1 MSSMDRINSP
11 FLALLALPALTAST
25 PLYAQASTVWEQA
38 QQSMV
43 ARAPTRIGQAI
54 SRWEQLDST
63 PNLGFSAYAE
73 FLVAYPDFPRTEKLQ
88 RRAEQALGDVLLDP
102 AEIVAFFDTHPPLT
116 NPARAR
122 YALAL
127 ASLGRPEAS
136 AVGRAAWRG
145 GTMSGPTELY
155 LENLYGMTFTAE
167 DQTARIQ
174 ALIWQD
180 DLAAAKRQSARIS
193 AEDRALFDARIAIL
207 EGDLERSGSMRV
219 SADARSDPG
228 FTYDLARHYRE
239 TRQTGMAANLLATR
253 PAFSRPAFNPDDLVT
268 EMLAVAKTASASEA
282 IAIASKVDDIFAP
295 GTDISEGS
303 FRLRDKYTDLMWLG
317 GTKAL
322 WTMGNG
328 RAAAP
333 LFYLYGMAAKTPLT
347 RSKGLYWAG
356 RASQQAGER
365 AEAERYYALAGQYAD
380 QYYGQLAL
388 DALGQP
394 MPQFASFPSAAP
406 TPDDAAAFAASSL
419 VPAMRDIANNRRS
432 WKTERAFFEAVSESA
447 DTPGKMV
454 LAGNLARELGL
465 NEFAVVAGA
474 TAPENGLS
482 GFERLGH
489 PTVPTPY
496 GIDWTMSHAI
506 MRQESEFDRTR
517 VSHAGARGMM
527 QLMPGTAREQA
538 GKMGMTYMSAGL
550 IDDTQYNIRLGD
562 AYFRRMLDYYGGA
575 YPLAI
580 GAYNAGPGRVNQWLR
595 LNGDPRTGAIDYV
608 TWIEKIPANFETR
621 YYIMR
626 VLGNAVAYD
635 NMNPDKAPG
644 GRPRRVSDFLR

>member
-1 MSSMDRINSP
+1 MSSMDLTNSP
-11 FLALLALPALTAST
+11 FLALLAIPALTAST
-25 PLYAQASTVWEQA
+25 PLYAQASTSWDQA
-38 QQSMV
+38 RQTMV

-54 SRWEQLDST
+54 ERWEHLDANR
-63 PNLGFSAYAE
+63 NLGFSAYAE
-73 FLVAYPDFPRTEKLQ
+73 FLVAYPDFPRADKLQ
-88 RRAEQALGDVLLDP
+88 RRAEEALGDTQIQP
-102 AEIVAFFDTHPPLT
+102 SEMVAFFDAHPPLT

-127 ASLGRPEAS
+127 ASMGRPEAGDV
-136 AVGRAAWRG
+136 AGAAWRG

-155 LENLYGMTFTAE
+155 LENLYRTSFTG
-167 DQTARIQ
+167 DDNRARIQ

-180 DLAAAKRQSARIS
+180 DLEAAKRQLNRLKD
-193 AEDRALFDARIAIL
+193 EDRPLYEARIAIL

-253 PAFSRPAFNPDDLVT
+253 PAFSRPAFNPDDFVA
-268 EMLAVAKTASASEA
+268 EMLTIAKGASASEA
-282 IAIASKVDDIFAP
+282 IAIAGKVDDVFAP

-333 LFYLYGMAAKTPLT
+333 LFYRYGMAAKTPLT

-356 RASQQAGER
+356 RASQQAGDR
-365 AEAERYYALAGQYAD
+365 AEAERYFTMAGQYAD
-380 QYYGQLAL
+380 QYYGQLSL

-394 MPQFASFPSAAP
+394 VPQFAPFPAATP
-406 TPDDAAAFAASSL
+406 TSDDAAAFAASDL
-419 VPAMRDIANNRRS
+419 VKALRDIAYDRRN
-432 WKTERAFFEAVSESA
+432 WKTERAFFEALSESA

-454 LAGNLARELGL
+454 LVGNLARELGL

-474 TAPENGLS
+474 TAPENGLT

-489 PTVPTPY
+489 PTVQTPI
-496 GIDWTMSHAI
+496 GVDWTMSHAI

-538 GKMGMTYMSAGL
+538 GKMGMTYMSADL
-550 IDDTQYNIRLGD
+550 TADTQYNIRLGD

-580 GAYNAGPGRVNQWLR
+580 GAYNAGPGRVN
-595 LNGDPRTGAIDYV
+595 
-608 TWIEKIPANFETR
+608 
-621 YYIMR
+621 
-626 VLGNAVAYD
+626 
-635 NMNPDKAPG
+635 
-644 GRPRRVSDFLR
+644 

>member
-1 MSSMDRINSP
+1 MSSMDRINFP
-11 FLALLALPALTAST
+11 FLALLAVPALTAST
-25 PLYAQASTVWEQA
+25 PLYAQASTSWDQA
-38 QQSMV
+38 RQTMV

-54 SRWEQLDST
+54 ERWEQLDST
-63 PNLGFSAYAE
+63 ANLGFSAYAE
-73 FLVAYPDFPRTEKLQ
+73 FLVAYPDFPRAEKLQ
-88 RRAEQALGDVLLDP
+88 RRAEAALGDMQIQP
-102 AEIVAFFDTHPPLT
+102 AEIVAFFDAHPPLT

-122 YALAL
+122 YALSL
-127 ASLGRPEAS
+127 ASVGRPEAGDM
-136 AVGRAAWRG
+136 AREAWRG

-155 LENLYGMTFTAE
+155 LENLYRTNFTG
-167 DQTARIQ
+167 DDNNARIQ

-180 DLAAAKRQSARIS
+180 DLEAAKRQINRLKD
-193 AEDRALFDARIAIL
+193 EDQPPYQARIAIL
-207 EGDLERSGSMRV
+207 EGDLERTGSMRV

-239 TRQTGMAANLLATR
+239 TGQTGMAANLLASR
-253 PAFSRPAFNPDDLVT
+253 PAFSRPAFNPDDFVA
-268 EMLAVAKTASASEA
+268 EMLTVAKSASAGQA

-322 WTMGNG
+322 WTMGDG
-328 RAAAP
+328 RSAAP
-333 LFYLYGMAAKTPLT
+333 LFYRYGMAAKTPLT

-356 RASQQAGER
+356 RAAQQAGDR
-365 AEAERYYALAGQYAD
+365 AEAERYYALAAQYAD

-394 MPQFASFPSAAP
+394 MPQFAQFPATAP
-406 TPDDAAAFAASSL
+406 TADDAAALASSSL
-419 VPAMRDIANNRRS
+419 VPALRDIASNRRN
-432 WKTERAFFEAVSESA
+432 WKTERAFFEATSEMA

-454 LAGNLARELGL
+454 LVGNLARELGL

-474 TAPENGLS
+474 TAPENGLT

-538 GKMGMTYMSAGL
+538 GKLGMNYLSAEL
-550 IDDTQYNIRLGD
+550 TADTQYNIRLGD

-608 TWIEKIPANFETR
+608 TWVEKIPANFETR

-635 NMNPDKAPG
+635 NMNPDQAPG
-644 GRPRRVSDFLR
+644 GRPRRISDFLR